1 MTGAPTDLAAVV
13 DAHLAAG
20 FATRDLDATM
30 ATMTDAPV
38 LTQIPVMT
46 GGQGGEEV
54 RHFYGEYF
62 IGHWPSDLTI
72 TPVSRTIGANQVVD
86 EVILSFT
93 HDIEMPAVI
102 PGVAPTGRRVE
113 VAVCVIVGFECGK
126 VAYERIY
133 WDQASILV
141 QIGLLDPG
149 RLPVTGV
156 EQARRVL
163 APEKI
168 PANELI
174 RAAEARACVRR
185 ML

>member
-1 MTGAPTDLAAVV
+1 MTGAPPDLAAVL
-13 DAHLAAG
+13 DAHEAAE

-30 ATMTDAPV
+30 ATMADAAH
-38 LTQIPVMT
+38 LTHIPVMT
-46 GGQGGEEV
+46 GGRGSEEV
-54 RHFYGEYF
+54 RHFYSEYF

-72 TPVSRTIGANQVVD
+72 TPVSRTVGASQVVD
-86 EVILSFT
+86 ELVLSFT
-93 HDIEMPAVI
+93 HDIEMPAII

-113 VAVCVIVGFECGK
+113 AAFCVVVGFEDGK
-126 VAYERIY
+126 VASERIY